1 MIDRSDSADMIE
13 PTEAAEPIEN
23 ADSADPTEPIDRIE
37 PTEPIDRIDPLQ
49 PMHRIE
55 FSDRIDHRDRQGDT
69 TPAILARGGRQAN
82 RRVRVDPG
90 RRGDVSA
97 RAHDCSGS
105 LCRAL
110 RHRLDRRLTP
120 S

>member
-82 RRVRVDPG
+82 RRVRINPS
-90 RRGDVSA
+90 RSGDVSA
-97 RAHDCSGS
+97 RALIVRAACAG
-105 LCRAL
+105 LCGIDWTAA
-110 RHRLDRRLTP
+110 
-120 S
+120 